1 MKGIILAGGTGK
13 RLWPITEGVSKQL
26 LHVHD
31 KPMIY
36 YPLSTLMLAGI
47 REIAMITTEQDNL
60 SFKRLLGDGSTIG
73 INIKYF
79 VQQEPN
85 GIAEAFILCEDFI
98 GSSPVALILGDNIF
112 HGQGVGRNLRNFS
125 DPKGAHIFAYQV
137 NNPQDFGVVVLNDE
151 LSPIDIVEKPTNIA
165 SNLAVPGLYFYNSA
179 VTKMAKLVKRSMRGE
194 LEITSLNLMYLENK
208 LLEVSVLSRGIGE
221 VIIAKHRNGELG
233 TVKTKFIGQY
243 AKFAELDGWN
253 ADSILQNEYG
263 KQEDQMPRNTAFK
276 TYRSRMDEEIGGDA
290 DPLDVF

>member
-1 MKGIILAGGTGK
+1 MKGIILAGGTGT

-47 REIAMITTEQDNL
+47 REVAMITTEQDQP
-60 SFKRLLGDGSTIG
+60 SFKRLLGDGSTLG

-79 VQQEPN
+79 IQHEPN
-85 GIAEAFILCEDFI
+85 GIAEAFILCEHFI

-125 DPKGAHIFAYQV
+125 DPRGAHIFAYQV
-137 NNPQDFGVVVLNDE
+137 NNPQDFGVVVLNDV
-151 LSPIDIVEKPTNIA
+151 LSPVDIVEKPTSNP
-165 SNLAVPGLYFYNSA
+165 SNLAVPGLYFYNSE
-179 VTKMAKLVKRSMRGE
+179 VTKMAKLVKRSKRGE

-208 LLEVSVLSRGIGE
+208 SLEVSVLSRGTAWFDG
-221 VIIAKHRNGELG
+221 G
-233 TVKTKFIGQY
+233 TVKALHEATSYIKSIEERQGQKIGCIEEISWRNKWITDKDLKTKGEKYQ
-243 AKFAELDGWN
+243 N
-253 ADSILQNEYG
+253 NEYG
-263 KQEDQMPRNTAFK
+263 LYLN
-276 TYRSRMDEEIGGDA
+276 S
-290 DPLDVF
+290 LLNN